1 MRAKW
6 IFAALA
12 YGAGALGFATMRRKP
27 ESLWYRM
34 LRKPAFQPPSW
45 VFGPVWNVLYG
56 AIAYAGWRV
65 FEAPPSPQ
73 RSAALR
79 WWGAQLALNA
89 AWTPLFFG
97 LQRPRAALA
106 DLALLDGAATSFALT
121 AAKVDERAAAATL
134 PYLAWLG
141 FATALNTSIVRNNP
155 RLLAR

>member
-12 YGAGALGFATMRRKP
+12 YGAGALGFVTMRNKP
-27 ESLWYRM
+27 KSLWYRL
-34 LRKPAFQPPSW
+34 LRKPSFQPPNW
-45 VFGPVWNVLYG
+45 LFGPVWNVLYG
-56 AIAYAGWRV
+56 TIAYAGWRV
-65 FEAPPSPQ
+65 FQSPPSEQ

-79 WWGAQLALNA
+79 WWGAQMALNA

-106 DLALLDGAATSFALT
+106 DIALLDGAATTFT
-121 AAKVDERAAAATL
+121 MKAAAVDERAAAATL

-141 FATALNTSIVRNNP
+141 LATALNASIVRHNP
-155 RLLAR
+155 KFLAR